1 MSSANHLTQPKSC
14 TGKRIRL
21 VGLDVPVTGMLHGVR
36 GLDYRCFQAAK
47 SHRMQGT
54 FRGFLSATVQD
65 IYTIVR
71 RSERDSYPICNAK
84 DELLFNSW
92 REMFDEETSGQ
103 AALGGKR
110 IYTFGGR
117 DILGDDRR
125 WRNKMIWHGSTADGR
140 RDPAL
145 YCDGWRSSN
154 KNNLG
159 LASDLRTGLL
169 NQQEMKCSEQMAVLC
184 VENVARA
191 PYN

>member
-1 MSSANHLTQPKSC
+1 M
-14 TGKRIRL
+14 

-36 GLDYRCFQAAK
+36 GLDYRCFQSAK

-71 RSERDSYPICNAK
+71 RSERNDYPICNGK

-92 REMFDEETSGQ
+92 KEMFNTDVTNG
-103 AALGGKR
+103 AALGDKR

-117 DILGDDRR
+117 DILNDMR
-125 WRNKMIWHGSTADGR
+125 WRNKMIWHGSTEAGR
-140 RDPAL
+140 RDPAK

-154 KNNLG
+154 SNNKG

-169 NQQEMKCSEQMAVLC
+169 GQTVMKCSEPMAVLC
-184 VENVARA
+184 VENVARDPA
-191 PYN
+191 GL